1 MIKKDNTATPYRQ
14 PTTQSHQ
21 RIGLS
26 RLRKRK
32 PTQAPTPELPD
43 YYVFIVTGGIDP
55 ILHRQRFTTRTARDR
70 YMKDI
75 YASDVDEESGDLP
88 CFLNVSPRGTVT
100 MGYYSRE
107 WFETANRPTAL
118 APITT

>member
-1 MIKKDNTATPYRQ
+1 M
-14 PTTQSHQ
+14 
-21 RIGLS
+21 S
-26 RLRKRK
+26 RLRKGRIR
-32 PTQAPTPELPD
+32 QDITPKLPG
-43 YYVFIVTGGIDP
+43 YYVFIVTGAIDP
-55 ILHRQRFTTRTARDR
+55 TLHPQRFTTRTARDR

-75 YASDVDEESGDLP
+75 YASDVDEEAGDLP